1 MLDSKQERLPE
12 QVDSKQEHLPE
23 QVDKFDIYRTMFR
36 NVNPDSDGSLSI
48 SQIHMILLKMD
59 IEVTYL
65 ELEKFARKFTSME
78 GDTLHIDIEEFVTL
92 MKENSKTSITFNSQ

>member
-1 MLDSKQERLPE
+1 
-12 QVDSKQEHLPE
+12 
-23 QVDKFDIYRTMFR
+23 
-36 NVNPDSDGSLSI
+36 
-48 SQIHMILLKMD
+48 MILLKMD